1 VRAIFLILAAG
12 ILVGSAVTP
21 SAQEAQRPRT
31 FRAFTRLI
39 PVTVVVQD
47 DRRRPVEGLT
57 ADDFQVFEDGKE
69 LPIAF
74 FRARAQDP
82 APTIPAEIAAA
93 ASSPTGTFTNR
104 ITGPADSGGVAIVF
118 DQLNTTH
125 FDEIVARAHLLEFLT
140 TLRPGDRVA
149 LYALTSDGLKIIY
162 DFTRGAESLV
172 NAARRVRSGESSALA
187 GTTLPPV
194 LDQELSAFGREVT
207 RGNSAFT
214 ARIRTENTLR
224 AMEDLAAH
232 LAPVPG
238 RKNVVWISGGFPFTI
253 GKTKMTRETQRAT
266 NALNTAD
273 AAVYPIDPRGLI
285 VGENHPTLNIG
296 GPTGGLASLHK
307 LQVILE
313 GVWQVADWTG
323 GRAFYSSNDIA
334 GEMSRAVADSRL
346 SYELGYYPV
355 DQHWDGRFR
364 KIEVTVRRP
373 GVEVRHRGGYYATA
387 PAAPETATREQAM
400 SAALASPIEAQ
411 DLPLNVH
418 TRRDGE
424 KIVLELELEPG
435 SVSFTEA
442 DGIWKGELDIAIAQT
457 AGNRRYPPDTDVS
470 VPLALSDQ
478 ARQRLQA
485 QGLRLS
491 RTITLRDDAQ
501 QVRVVVRDATSGT
514 IGSVFIDAERLR
526 AAPVRTPAVLAAG
539 GA

>member
-1 VRAIFLILAAG
+1 VRAIVLILAAG
-12 ILVGSAVTP
+12 VLVGSAVAP
-21 SAQEAQRPRT
+21 SAQEEQRPQT
-31 FRAFTRLI
+31 YRAFTRLI
-39 PVTVVVQD
+39 PVTVVVHD
-47 DRRRPVEGLT
+47 DRQRPVEGLT

-69 LPIAF
+69 VPIAF

-82 APTIPAEIAAA
+82 APTSLAESAG
-93 ASSPTGTFTNR
+93 ASSSPAGAFTNR
-104 ITGPADSGGVAIVF
+104 ITGPADSGVVAIVF

-125 FDEIVARAHLLEFLT
+125 ADEIYARAHLLEFLT

-162 DFTRGAESLV
+162 DVTRDAESLV
-172 NAARRVRSGESSALA
+172 DAARRVQSGASSVLA
-187 GTTLPPV
+187 GTTLPSV
-194 LDQELSAFGREVT
+194 LDQELSAFGREVA

-232 LAPVPG
+232 LSPVPG

-285 VGENHPTLNIG
+285 VGEHHPTLKVG
-296 GPTGGLASLHK
+296 GPTGGLASLQK
-307 LQVILE
+307 LQLILE

-355 DQHWDGRFR
+355 NQQWDGRFR
-364 KIEVTVRRP
+364 RIEVKVRRS
-373 GVEVRHRGGYYATA
+373 GIAVRHRGGYYATA
-387 PAAPETATREQAM
+387 PSTPETATREKAM
-400 SAALASPIEAQ
+400 STALASPIEAQ
-411 DLPLNVH
+411 GLPLTVH
-418 TRRDGE
+418 SRRDGE
-424 KIVLELELEPG
+424 RIVLELELEPG
-435 SVSFTEA
+435 SVTFTEA
-442 DGIWKGELDIAIAQT
+442 AGVWKGELDIAIAQT
-457 AGNRRYPPDTDVS
+457 AGNRRYPLDTDVS

-501 QVRVVVRDATSGT
+501 QVRVVVRDATSGS
-514 IGSVFIDAERLR
+514 IGSVFIDADRLR
-526 AAPVRTPAVLAAG
+526 VAPVRRPPVLAGG